1 MEFVLHIPSEY
12 DYRYTS
18 EQREDIISIIKSAYA
33 AIMNKNLPIYG
44 VPHLYLKDFVTS
56 KSDIKKNIIRIPEEG
71 FKIKEAPKEASGDTQ
86 EEAKEDIFSFPNLQR
101 TKSHSLYQKDKSEK
115 KVLLND
121 FKIIKI
127 VGKGNYGRVFLVE
140 MISTGKV
147 YAMKE
152 LRKDVLIDTDQIEN
166 TRIEKEIMKNANHPF
181 LISLDY
187 VFQTPGK
194 IFFVM
199 KFMKGGELFTL
210 MSKERRFPESRVK
223 FYAAQIVLALTHLH
237 KNNIIYRDLKGENI
251 LLDEDGYI
259 CLADFGLARFLE
271 EDKRATSFCGTPEY
285 MAPEVVLS
293 KGHNKAVDWWGLGI
307 LLYEML
313 VGIPP
318 FYHDNQL
325 TMYQYITSRAVIF
338 PDPVKHKITVNPSA
352 KDLILKLLV
361 KNDRE
366 RLGSGPEDGEEILRH
381 PFFAGVNVED
391 LLAKKTKAE
400 YLPPIGDTYNVD
412 GFDPTLTE
420 EESVN
425 DTIPAARMELIKKFD
440 KEFVDF
446 NN

>member
-325 TMYQYITSRAVIF
+325 TMYQYITC
-338 PDPVKHKITVNPSA
+338 
-352 KDLILKLLV
+352 LLYTS
-361 KNDRE
+361 D
-366 RLGSGPEDGEEILRH
+366 
-381 PFFAGVNVED
+381 
-391 LLAKKTKAE
+391 
-400 YLPPIGDTYNVD
+400 
-412 GFDPTLTE
+412 
-420 EESVN
+420 
-425 DTIPAARMELIKKFD
+425 AADE
-440 KEFVDF
+440 
-446 NN
+446 

>member
-1 MEFVLHIPSEY
+1 MLIVELKRRIKIKDIAAITKSNSKESMEFVLHVPTEY

-18 EQREDIISIIKSAYA
+18 DQRDEIIKVIREAYLIIA
-33 AIMNKNLPIYG
+33 GKNLPLYG

-56 KSDIKKNIIRIPEEG
+56 ESDAKKKIKRIPEEG
-71 FKIKEAPKEASGDTQ
+71 FRIKEQNEPVN
-86 EEAKEDIFSFPNLQR
+86 EENKNDILGTLPNLQR
-101 TKSHSLYQKDKSEK
+101 TKSHSLYQKNKTEK
-115 KVLLND
+115 ETMLKD

-127 VGKGNYGRVFLVE
+127 IGKGNYGRVYLVE
-140 MISTGKV
+140 RISTGNV

-199 KFMKGGELFTL
+199 KLMRGGELFTL
-210 MSKERRFPESRVK
+210 ISREKRFTESRAR
-223 FYAAQIVLALTHLH
+223 FYTAQIVLALTHLH

-293 KGHNKAVDWWGLGI
+293 KGHNKAVDWWGLGV

-325 TMYQYITSRAVIF
+325 TMYQYITSRAVVF
-338 PDPVKHKITVNPSA
+338 PDPVKHKISVSPTA
-352 KDLILKLLV
+352 KDLILRV
-361 KNDRE
+361 
-366 RLGSGPEDGEEILRH
+366 H
-381 PFFAGVNVED
+381 FF
-391 LLAKKTKAE
+391 
-400 YLPPIGDTYNVD
+400 
-412 GFDPTLTE
+412 LT
-420 EESVN
+420 
-425 DTIPAARMELIKKFD
+425 T
-440 KEFVDF
+440 
-446 NN
+446 